1 MIFPTNLKPPL
12 HIEYVADLT
21 EYNAKL
27 CSEIMAY
34 FKPRK
39 DNNGD
44 QYYEKKALSNSFLMN
59 VLKCVAGVKEW
70 GNGSNAFEIGKAF
83 EGVLMQKFDRQR
95 YSKTISQNELENIL
109 LMQGNFN
116 ISFGKELKERIN
128 EDTTYFFVYEGL
140 NFKAKTDFETSE
152 ITFDIKTTS
161 KTDLKGC
168 QASIYAYNYHTQ
180 GYLYELATGKPFVL
194 LFQSKTY
201 PFDNFRIELN
211 DKMRAKAKIK
221 IDKAIKELER
231 LELTKHFTSAPKTE

>member
-21 EYNAKL
+21 EYNEKL
-27 CSEIMAY
+27 RTEIMAY

-44 QYYEKKALSNSFLMN
+44 QYYENIALSNSFLMN
-59 VLKCVAGVKEW
+59 ALKIIAGIKDW
-70 GNGSNAFEIGKAF
+70 GNGSNAFEVGKAF
-83 EGVLMQKFDRQR
+83 ED
-95 YSKTISQNELENIL
+95 L
-109 LMQGNFN
+109 LMGKFKYEKYPTLTQNDIENLLLMVERFKE
-116 ISFGKELKERIN
+116 SFGKELKERVS
-128 EDTTYFFVYEGL
+128 EDDPQDFIFEGL

-180 GYLYELATGKPFVL
+180 GFLYEIATGKPFVL

-211 DKMRAKAKIK
+211 NKMRDKAKLK